1 MSMKGSTCSR
11 EGCDKKFH
19 ACGSCDIM
27 NWEYDYCSSEC
38 YDASKEEAYRQICAK
53 YKIDPTLIEDLASD
67 LSEWVQHY

>member
-11 EGCDKKFH
+11 EGCDKKYH

-38 YDASKEEAYRQICAK
+38 YTEAKNEAFKKIAEKHGIDESK
-53 YKIDPTLIEDLASD
+53 IEDLASD
-67 LSEWVQHY
+67 LGEWVEHY